1 MKEGVSYENRELF
14 CFRDIEIPF
23 WNLDIK
29 GKGIK
34 KHKDS
39 IIGIELGYDI
49 VEIMS
54 KNLVFVINQRIK
66 NRVLV

>member
-1 MKEGVSYENRELF
+1 MRIVNSFVFKNIG
-14 CFRDIEIPF
+14 IPF
-23 WNLDIK
+23 WHLDIK